1 MVRGEIRMFR
11 KGGRERGEGGRG
23 EIERREGG
31 MRNENE
37 RQK

>member
-23 EIERREGG
+23 ENERRERGG
-31 MRNENE
+31 
-37 RQK
+37 